1 MVFILAPAGTSKIEG
16 WHPTNRRFY
25 ESPASASTLLAS
37 AASSGRAS
45 ASLAESRELFEF
57 LECLEPCRRTSAGGT
72 TGSAGAG
79 AGAAVAGAVEEEA
92 KLFAWASKAWAALA
106 SGRKSCAWAR
116 SAPAV
121 KASGENVCACAPSA
135 FAASA
140 VRGLTDRLL
149 PDEES
154 PELEDG
160 EWRLLWLLEPPSCK
174 KLCYAKRHV
183 LVLVAMVEP

>member
-1 MVFILAPAGTSKIEG
+1 M
-16 WHPTNRRFY
+16 
-25 ESPASASTLLAS
+25 
-37 AASSGRAS
+37 
-45 ASLAESRELFEF
+45 
-57 LECLEPCRRTSAGGT
+57 
-72 TGSAGAG
+72 
-79 AGAAVAGAVEEEA
+79 AGAVEEEA

-106 SGRKSCAWAR
+106 SGRKSCAWA
-116 SAPAV
+116 
-121 KASGENVCACAPSA
+121 PSA

-160 EWRLLWLLEPPSCK
+160 ECRLLWLLEPPSCK